1 MSFLALRDLAVC
13 METKVF
19 FFENQVFLIP
29 DFYFYDIKIQT
40 NLSLNDVEKSMGK
53 SQFSKIYIIKKHKK
67 TKREK
72 KMKWTGLYWPNYK
85 AGLSPPAWA
94 GLMFQPETKRG
105 WT

>member
-13 METKVF
+13 MKTKVF

-53 SQFSKIYIIKKHKK
+53 SQI
-67 TKREK
+67 
-72 KMKWTGLYWPNYK
+72 
-85 AGLSPPAWA
+85 
-94 GLMFQPETKRG
+94 
-105 WT
+105 

>member
-53 SQFSKIYIIKKHKK
+53 SQILKKYRYITKK
-67 TKREK
+67 THIQKEK
-72 KMKWTGLYWPNYK
+72 KK
-85 AGLSPPAWA
+85 
-94 GLMFQPETKRG
+94 
-105 WT
+105 

>member
-40 NLSLNDVEKSMGK
+40 NLSLNDVEKSMEK
-53 SQFSKIYIIKKHKK
+53 SQILKKYRYITKK
-67 TKREK
+67 THIQKEK
-72 KMKWTGLYWPNYK
+72 KK
-85 AGLSPPAWA
+85 
-94 GLMFQPETKRG
+94 
-105 WT
+105 